1 MVKRIIRIKIMSKKS
16 EKLPIDGNE
25 AVARIA
31 YKMSDVFTIYPIT
44 PSSPMGELADQFCA
58 KGDKN
63 IFGLKPTVTEM
74 QSEGGAAGA
83 MHGALQTGS
92 LASTFTCSQG
102 LLLMIPNMYKIAGE
116 LTPCVMHIAARSLAA
131 QGLSIFGDHQ
141 DVMSVRQCG
150 FAMLSSGSVQEAHD
164 MALISHLAT
173 LKSRVPFI
181 NFFDGFRTSHEINK
195 IELID
200 DETILSLI
208 DQKAII
214 EHRKRALNPEEPF
227 MRGTAQNPDV
237 YFQGREAS
245 NRYYNAVPEIV
256 KEYLDK
262 FATLTGRKYKLFD
275 YYGAPDA
282 ERIIVILGSGVQA
295 VKETIDELKGEKIGV
310 LQVRLYRPFSAKDFV
325 DAIPQSVKKI
335 AVLDRTKEPGSLG
348 EPLYLD
354 VISALNER
362 GRNNIEVV
370 GGRYGL
376 SSKEFTPSMVNG
388 IFNELKKNNP
398 KNHFTIGIVDDV
410 TNTSIDYSN
419 DFVVKHDGIK
429 EAIFFGLGS
438 DGTVGA
444 NKNTIKII
452 CDKDEYYGQAYF
464 VYDSKKSGS
473 VTESHL
479 RFGKQKI
486 DSTYLVQKADFIGC
500 HQFNFLFKL
509 DILGRIKDGGT
520 LLLNTHYSKDEVW
533 DQLPKVVQEIMID
546 KNVKLYV
553 IDAYEVADKANMGSR
568 INTIM
573 QTCFFKLANVID
585 AEEAIKEIK
594 AAIVKTYSKKG
605 QQIVDNNIKAV
616 DDSLSHMYEVNYPKK
631 ITSDLKLESKIPTDA
646 PDFVKNFTA
655 KLIAGKGEEIRVSEM
670 SVDGTFPTDT
680 TKYEKRDI
688 ADKIAVWDQSKCIEC
703 GQCVLACPHS
713 CLEAK
718 NYTKEQIENAPSCF
732 KFKEVM
738 TDKSG
743 EKKFTIQ
750 ISPEDCTGCSICVLA
765 CPVGAL
771 SMQHKYEV
779 IENEKKSK
787 KFFDGINGI
796 TVSDPKNVKDL
807 QFKESLFKYSG
818 ACAGCGETPHLS
830 LLTKLFGDRM
840 VVANATGCSSIY
852 SGNLPTTPWSKNKD
866 GRGPAWSNSLF
877 EDNAEFG
884 LGYRIS
890 QDTQK
895 AEAIDLLNKFSGNN
909 LSTKLVEEI
918 IENSTKTSDKDVRDQ
933 RDRIA
938 EAKKLLT
945 KENSFEAQHLISIID
960 VMIKKSIWIIGG
972 DGWAYDIGFGGL
984 DHVLASGRN
993 INVLVMDT
1001 EVYSNTG
1008 GQASKATNL
1017 GASAKFAVNG
1027 KETNKKDLGAIAM
1040 TYDNI
1045 YVAQIAIRANPAQAM
1060 KAIKEAEEYDGPSI
1074 VIGYSSC
1081 IAHGTPMEQSFTQQK
1096 NAVESGLW
1104 MLYRYN
1110 PALIAQSKNPLQ
1122 IDSKE
1127 PKLDLLETYLYAE
1140 TRYNFIKKT
1149 NPEHAAEALEG
1160 LKQHITRRW
1169 KKYRLS
1175 ADNLI

>member
-1 MVKRIIRIKIMSKKS
+1 MSKEV

-44 PSSPMGELADQFCA
+44 PSSPMGELADQFCS
-58 KGDKN
+58 KGDRN
-63 IFGLKPTVTEM
+63 IFGLKLTVTEM
-74 QSEGGAAGA
+74 QSEAGAVGA

-116 LTPCVMHIAARSLAA
+116 LTPCVMHIAARSIAA

-164 MALISHLAT
+164 MALIAHLAT
-173 LKSRVPFI
+173 IKSRIPFI

-208 DQKAII
+208 DEEAII
-214 EHRKRALNPEEPF
+214 NHRKRALNPEEPF
-227 MRGTAQNPDV
+227 MRGSSQNPDV

-245 NRYYNAVPEIV
+245 NKYYNAVPEIV
-256 KEYLDK
+256 KDCFKK
-262 FATLTGRKYKLFD
+262 FGDLTGRKYNLFE

-282 ERIIVILGSGVQA
+282 ERIIVIIGSGVQA
-295 VKETIDELKGEKIGV
+295 VKETIDALKGEKIGV
-310 LQVRLYRPFSAKDFV
+310 LQVRLYRPFFAKDFINV
-325 DAIPQSVKKI
+325 IPQTVKKI

-354 VISALNER
+354 VVSALNEYD
-362 GRNNIEVV
+362 RNNIKII

-376 SSKEFTPSMVNG
+376 SSKEFTPAMVNG
-388 IFNELKKNNP
+388 IFNELKKDEP
-398 KNHFTIGIVDDV
+398 KNHFTVGIIDDV
-410 TNTSIDYSN
+410 THTNIDYSN
-419 DFVVKHDGIK
+419 DFVIKHDGVK

-452 CDKDEYYGQAYF
+452 CDRDEYYGQAYF

-479 RFGKQKI
+479 RFGKKKI

-546 KNVKLYV
+546 KDIKLYV
-553 IDAYEVADKANMGSR
+553 IDAYEVAEKANMGSR

-573 QTCFFKLANVID
+573 QTCFFKLADVID
-585 AEEAIKEIK
+585 ANEAIKEIK
-594 AAIVKTYSKKG
+594 EAIVKTYSKKG

-616 DDSLSHMYEVNYPKK
+616 EDSLSHLHEVNYPKNV
-631 ITSDLKLESKIPTDA
+631 TSNLKLEDKIPENA

-655 KLIAGKGEEIRVSEM
+655 KLIAGKGEEIKVSEM
-670 SVDGTFPTDT
+670 SIDGTFPTDT
-680 TKYEKRDI
+680 TRYEKRDI
-688 ADKIAVWDQSKCIEC
+688 ADKIAVWDQNKCIEC
-703 GQCVLACPHS
+703 GQCILACPHS

-718 NYTKEQIENAPSCF
+718 TYTKEQIENAPSCF

-738 TDKSG
+738 TDKTG
-743 EKKFTIQ
+743 EKKYTIQ

-779 IENEKKSK
+779 IENEKISK
-787 KFFDGINGI
+787 NFFNEIESI
-796 TVSDPKNVKDL
+796 EVSDPKNIKDL

-818 ACAGCGETPHLS
+818 ACAGCGETPYLS

-852 SGNLPTTPWSKNKD
+852 GGNLPTTPWSKNKD

-884 LGYRIS
+884 LGYEIS
-890 QDTQK
+890 QETQK
-895 AEAIDLLNKFSGNN
+895 AEAIDLLNKFSGNVLEN
-909 LSTKLVEEI
+909 QIVNEI
-918 IENSTKTSDKDVRDQ
+918 IDNYNKTSDEDIKKQ
-933 RDRIA
+933 RERINKVK
-938 EAKKLLT
+938 EILAK
-945 KENSFEAQHLISIID
+945 NGSFEAHHLASIID
-960 VMIKKSIWIIGG
+960 IMIKRSIWIIGG

-984 DHVLASGRN
+984 DHVLASGKN
-993 INVLVMDT
+993 VNVLVMDT

-1027 KETNKKDLGAIAM
+1027 KNTNKKDLGAIAM

-1045 YVAQIAIRANPAQAM
+1045 YVAQVAIRANPMQTM

-1074 VIGYSSC
+1074 IIAYSSC
-1081 IAHGTPMEQSFTQQK
+1081 IAHGTPMEQSFVQQK

-1110 PALIAQSKNPLQ
+1110 PALIEQSKSPLQ

-1149 NPEHAAEALEG
+1149 NSEYAAKAIEL
-1160 LKQHITRRW
+1160 LKDHITRRW
-1169 KKYRLS
+1169 KKYRLN

>member
-1 MVKRIIRIKIMSKKS
+1 MTDKKT
-16 EKLPIDGNE
+16 KLPIDGNE

-150 FAMLSSGSVQEAHD
+150 FAMISSGSVQEAHD
-164 MALISHLAT
+164 TALIAHLAT

-181 NFFDGFRTSHEINK
+181 NFFDGFRTSHEISK

-200 DETILSLI
+200 DNVIKSLI
-208 DQKAII
+208 EEKYII
-214 EHRKRALNPEEPF
+214 EHRNRALRPDEPV

-237 YFQGREAS
+237 YFQGREIS
-245 NRYYNAVPEIV
+245 NPNYDSVPATV
-256 KEYLDK
+256 QEYFDK
-262 FATLTGRKYKLFD
+262 FAKLTGRQYHIYD

-282 ERIIVILGSGVQA
+282 ENIIVIMGSGVQA
-295 VKETIDELKGEKIGV
+295 IKETIKSLKDKKLGV

-325 DAIPQSVKKI
+325 NAIPNTCKKI
-335 AVLDRTKEPGSLG
+335 VVLDRTKEPGSLG

-354 VISALNER
+354 VVSALAECN
-362 GRNNIEVV
+362 RNNIKVI

-376 SSKEFTPSMVNG
+376 SSKEFTPAMVNG
-388 IFNELKKNNP
+388 IFKEAEKDEP
-398 KNHFTIGIVDDV
+398 MNHFTIGIKDDV
-410 TNTSIDYSN
+410 TNRSIDYDSSFTIENN
-419 DFVVKHDGIK
+419 DIK

-473 VTESHL
+473 ITESHL
-479 RFGKQKI
+479 RFGKNKI
-486 DSTYLVQKADFIGC
+486 ESAYLVQKADFIGC
-500 HQFNFLFKL
+500 HQFNFLFKI
-509 DILGRIKDGGT
+509 DILGRIKNGGT

-533 DQLPKVVQEIMID
+533 EQLPRVVQEAIIE
-546 KNVKLYV
+546 KNLKLYV

-585 AEEAIKEIK
+585 PEEAISEIK
-594 AAIVKTYSKKG
+594 KAIIKTYSKKG
-605 QQIVDNNIKAV
+605 QEIVDNNMKAV
-616 DDSLSHMYEVNYPKK
+616 DDSLSHLFEVNYPKQV
-631 ITSDLKLESKIPTDA
+631 TSKLELENKIPDDA
-646 PDFVKNFTA
+646 PKFVKDFTA
-655 KLIAGKGEEIRVSEM
+655 KLIAGKGETIKVSEM
-670 SVDGTFPTDT
+670 SLDGTFPTDT

-688 ADKIAVWDQSKCIEC
+688 ADKIAVWDQTKCISC
-703 GQCVLACPHS
+703 GQCVLACPHA

-718 NYTKEQIENAPSCF
+718 EYTDDQISNAPSCF
-732 KFKEVM
+732 KFKEVLG
-738 TDKSG
+738 DKTG
-743 EKKFTIQ
+743 KKRYTIQ
-750 ISPEDCTGCSICVLA
+750 ISPEDCTGCTICTSA
-765 CPVGAL
+765 CPVQAL
-771 SMQHKYEV
+771 SMKHKYEV
-779 IENEKKSK
+779 IENEKESK
-787 KFFDGINGI
+787 KFFDTLTGNE
-796 TVSDPKNVKDL
+796 VNDPNNVKDI

-818 ACAGCGETPHLS
+818 ACAGCGETPYLS

-852 SGNLPTTPWSKNKD
+852 GGNLPTTPWSKNKE

-884 LGYRIS
+884 LGFKIS
-890 QDTQK
+890 QETQK
-895 AEAIDLLNKFSGNN
+895 MEAIDLLEKFRTVLGDE
-909 LSTKLVEEI
+909 LVDST
-918 IENSTKTSDKDVRDQ
+918 IENSTKTKD
-933 RDRIA
+933 A
-938 EAKKLLT
+938 EIKEQKARLQAIKEKLS
-945 KENSFEAQHLISIID
+945 KENGFEAQHLISIID
-960 VMIKKSIWIIGG
+960 VMLQRSVWIVGG

-984 DHVLASGRN
+984 DHVIASGKN
-993 INVLVMDT
+993 INILVMDT

-1008 GQASKATNL
+1008 GQASKATNM

-1027 KETNKKDLGAIAM
+1027 KNTFKKDLGAIAM
-1040 TYDNI
+1040 MYNNV
-1045 YVAQIAIRANPAQAM
+1045 YVAQIAIRANPAQAL
-1060 KAIKEAEEYDGPSI
+1060 KALKEAEAYDGPSI
-1074 VIGYSSC
+1074 IIAYSSC
-1081 IAHGTPMEQSFTQQK
+1081 IAHGAPLEKSFIQQK
-1096 NAVESGLW
+1096 NAIDSGIW

-1110 PALIAQSKNPLQ
+1110 PTLIEQGKNPLQ

-1127 PKLDLLETYLYAE
+1127 PKLDILETYLYAE
-1140 TRYNFIKKT
+1140 TRYNYIKKT
-1149 NPEHAAEALEG
+1149 NPEYATKAAEAL
-1160 LKQHITRRW
+1160 KKHITRRW
-1169 KKYRLS
+1169 NKYRLL
-1175 ADNLI
+1175 ADNNI

>member
-1 MVKRIIRIKIMSKKS
+1 MSKEV

-44 PSSPMGELADQFCA
+44 PSSPMGELADQFCS
-58 KGDKN
+58 KGDRN

-74 QSEGGAAGA
+74 QSEAGAVGA

-116 LTPCVMHIAARSLAA
+116 LTPCVMHIAARSIAA

-164 MALISHLAT
+164 IALIAHLAT
-173 LKSRVPFI
+173 IKSRIPFI

-208 DQKAII
+208 DEEAII
-214 EHRKRALNPEEPF
+214 NHRKRALNPEEPF
-227 MRGTAQNPDV
+227 MRGSSQNPDV

-245 NRYYNAVPEIV
+245 NKYYNAVPEIV
-256 KEYLDK
+256 KDCFKK
-262 FATLTGRKYKLFD
+262 FGDLTGRKYNLFE

-282 ERIIVILGSGVQA
+282 ERIIVIIGSGVQA
-295 VKETIDELKGEKIGV
+295 VKETIDALKGEKIGV
-310 LQVRLYRPFSAKDFV
+310 LQVRLYRPFFAKDFINV
-325 DAIPQSVKKI
+325 IPQTVKKI

-354 VISALNER
+354 VVSALNEYD
-362 GRNNIEVV
+362 RNNIKII

-376 SSKEFTPSMVNG
+376 SSKEFTPAMVNG
-388 IFNELKKNNP
+388 IFNELKKDEP
-398 KNHFTIGIVDDV
+398 KNHFTVGIIDDV
-410 TNTSIDYSN
+410 THTNIDYSN
-419 DFVVKHDGIK
+419 DFVIKHDEVK

-452 CDKDEYYGQAYF
+452 CDRDEYYGQAYF

-479 RFGKQKI
+479 RFGRKKI

-509 DILGRIKDGGT
+509 DILGSIKDGGT

-546 KNVKLYV
+546 KDIKLYV
-553 IDAYEVADKANMGSR
+553 IDAYEVAEKANMGSR

-573 QTCFFKLANVID
+573 QTCFFKLADVID
-585 AEEAIKEIK
+585 ANEAIKEIK
-594 AAIVKTYSKKG
+594 EAIVKTYSKKG

-616 DDSLSHMYEVNYPKK
+616 EDSLSHLHEVNYPKNV
-631 ITSDLKLESKIPTDA
+631 TSNLKLEDKIPENA

-655 KLIAGKGEEIRVSEM
+655 KLIAGKGEEIKVSEM
-670 SVDGTFPTDT
+670 SIDGTFPTDT
-680 TKYEKRDI
+680 TRYEKRDI
-688 ADKIAVWDQSKCIEC
+688 ADKIAVWDQNKCIEC
-703 GQCVLACPHS
+703 GQCILACPHS

-718 NYTKEQIENAPSCF
+718 TYTKEQIENAPSCF

-738 TDKSG
+738 TDKTG
-743 EKKFTIQ
+743 EKKYTIQ

-779 IENEKKSK
+779 IENEKISK
-787 KFFDGINGI
+787 NFFNEIESI
-796 TVSDPKNVKDL
+796 EVLDPKNIKDL

-818 ACAGCGETPHLS
+818 ACAGCGETPYLS

-852 SGNLPTTPWSKNKD
+852 GGNLPTTPWSKNKD

-884 LGYRIS
+884 LGYEIS
-890 QDTQK
+890 QETQK
-895 AEAIDLLNKFSGNN
+895 AEAIDLLNKFSGNVLEN
-909 LSTKLVEEI
+909 QFVNEI
-918 IENSTKTSDKDVRDQ
+918 IDNYNKTSDEDIKKQ
-933 RDRIA
+933 RERINKVK
-938 EAKKLLT
+938 EILAK
-945 KENSFEAQHLISIID
+945 NGSFEAHHLASIID
-960 VMIKKSIWIIGG
+960 IMIKRSIWIIGG

-984 DHVLASGRN
+984 DHVLASGKN
-993 INVLVMDT
+993 VNVLVMDT

-1027 KETNKKDLGAIAM
+1027 KNTNKKDLGAIAM

-1045 YVAQIAIRANPAQAM
+1045 YVAQVAIRANPMQTM

-1074 VIGYSSC
+1074 IIAYSSC
-1081 IAHGTPMEQSFTQQK
+1081 IAHGTPMEQSFVQQK

-1110 PALIAQSKNPLQ
+1110 PALIEQSKSPLQ

-1149 NPEHAAEALEG
+1149 NSEYAAKAIEL
-1160 LKQHITRRW
+1160 LKDHITRRW
-1169 KKYRLS
+1169 KKYRLN

>member
-1 MVKRIIRIKIMSKKS
+1 MSKEV

-44 PSSPMGELADQFCA
+44 PSSPMGELADQFCS
-58 KGDKN
+58 KGDRN

-74 QSEGGAAGA
+74 QSEAGAVGA

-116 LTPCVMHIAARSLAA
+116 LTPCVMHIAARSIAA

-164 MALISHLAT
+164 MALIAHLAT
-173 LKSRVPFI
+173 MKSRIPFI

-208 DQKAII
+208 DEEAII
-214 EHRKRALNPEEPF
+214 NHRKRALNPEEPF
-227 MRGTAQNPDV
+227 MRGSSQNPDV

-245 NRYYNAVPEIV
+245 NKYYNAVPEIV
-256 KEYLDK
+256 KDCFKK
-262 FATLTGRKYKLFD
+262 FGDLTGRKYNLFE

-282 ERIIVILGSGVQA
+282 ERIIVIIGSGVQA
-295 VKETIDELKGEKIGV
+295 VKETIDALKGEKIGV
-310 LQVRLYRPFSAKDFV
+310 LQVRLYRPFFAKDFINV
-325 DAIPQSVKKI
+325 IPQTVKKI

-354 VISALNER
+354 VVSALNEYD
-362 GRNNIEVV
+362 RNNIKII

-376 SSKEFTPSMVNG
+376 SSKEFTPAMVNG
-388 IFNELKKNNP
+388 IFNELKKDEP
-398 KNHFTIGIVDDV
+398 KNHFTVGIIDDV
-410 TNTSIDYSN
+410 THTNIDYSN
-419 DFVVKHDGIK
+419 DFVIKHDEVK

-452 CDKDEYYGQAYF
+452 CDRDEYYGQAYF

-479 RFGKQKI
+479 RFGRKKI

-546 KNVKLYV
+546 KDIKLYV
-553 IDAYEVADKANMGSR
+553 IDAYEVAEKANMGSR

-573 QTCFFKLANVID
+573 QTCFFKLADVID
-585 AEEAIKEIK
+585 ANEAIKEIK
-594 AAIVKTYSKKG
+594 EAIVKTYSKKG

-616 DDSLSHMYEVNYPKK
+616 EDSLSHLHEVNYPKNV
-631 ITSDLKLESKIPTDA
+631 TSNLKLEDKIPENA

-655 KLIAGKGEEIRVSEM
+655 KLIAGKGEEIKVSEM
-670 SVDGTFPTDT
+670 SIDGTFPTDT
-680 TKYEKRDI
+680 TRYEKRDI
-688 ADKIAVWDQSKCIEC
+688 ADKIAVWDQNKCIEC
-703 GQCVLACPHS
+703 GQCILACPHS

-718 NYTKEQIENAPSCF
+718 TYTKEQIENAPSCF

-738 TDKSG
+738 IDKTG
-743 EKKFTIQ
+743 EKKYTIQ

-779 IENEKKSK
+779 IENEKISK
-787 KFFDGINGI
+787 NFFNEIESI
-796 TVSDPKNVKDL
+796 EVLDPKNIKDL

-818 ACAGCGETPHLS
+818 ACAGCGETPYLS

-840 VVANATGCSSIY
+840 IVANATGCSSIY
-852 SGNLPTTPWSKNKD
+852 GGNLPTTPWSKNKD
-866 GRGPAWSNSLF
+866 SRGPAWSNSLF

-884 LGYRIS
+884 LGYEIS
-890 QDTQK
+890 QETQK
-895 AEAIDLLNKFSGNN
+895 AEAIDLLNKFSGNVLEN
-909 LSTKLVEEI
+909 QIVNEI
-918 IENSTKTSDKDVRDQ
+918 IDNYNKTSDEDIKKQ
-933 RDRIA
+933 RERINKVK
-938 EAKKLLT
+938 EILAK
-945 KENSFEAQHLISIID
+945 NGSFEAHHLASIID
-960 VMIKKSIWIIGG
+960 IMIKRSIWIIGG

-984 DHVLASGRN
+984 DHVLASGKN
-993 INVLVMDT
+993 VNVLVMDT

-1027 KETNKKDLGAIAM
+1027 KNTNKKDLGAIAM

-1045 YVAQIAIRANPAQAM
+1045 YVAQVAIRANPMQTM

-1074 VIGYSSC
+1074 IIAYSSC
-1081 IAHGTPMEQSFTQQK
+1081 IAHGTPMEQSFVQQK

-1110 PALIAQSKNPLQ
+1110 PALIEQSKNPLQ

-1149 NPEHAAEALEG
+1149 NSEYAAKAIEL
-1160 LKQHITRRW
+1160 LKDHITRRW
-1169 KKYRLS
+1169 KKYRLN

>member
-1 MVKRIIRIKIMSKKS
+1 MSKEV

-44 PSSPMGELADQFCA
+44 PSSPMGELADQFCS
-58 KGDKN
+58 KGDRN

-74 QSEGGAAGA
+74 QSEAGAVGA

-116 LTPCVMHIAARSLAA
+116 LTPCVMHIAARSIAA

-164 MALISHLAT
+164 MALIAHLAT
-173 LKSRVPFI
+173 MKSRIPFI
-181 NFFDGFRTSHEINK
+181 DFFDGFRTSHEINK

-208 DQKAII
+208 DEEAII
-214 EHRKRALNPEEPF
+214 NHRKRALNPEEPF
-227 MRGTAQNPDV
+227 MRGSSQNPDV

-245 NRYYNAVPEIV
+245 NKYYNAVPEIV
-256 KEYLDK
+256 KDCFKK
-262 FATLTGRKYKLFD
+262 FGDLTGRKYNLFE

-282 ERIIVILGSGVQA
+282 ERIIVIIGSGVQA
-295 VKETIDELKGEKIGV
+295 VKETIDTLKGEKIGV
-310 LQVRLYRPFSAKDFV
+310 LQVRLYRPFFAKDFINV
-325 DAIPQSVKKI
+325 IPQTVKKI

-354 VISALNER
+354 VVSALNEYD
-362 GRNNIEVV
+362 RNNIKII

-376 SSKEFTPSMVNG
+376 SSKEFTPTMVNG
-388 IFNELKKNNP
+388 IFNELKKDEP
-398 KNHFTIGIVDDV
+398 KNHFTVGIIDDV
-410 TNTSIDYSN
+410 THTNIDYSN
-419 DFVVKHDGIK
+419 DFVIKHDEVK

-452 CDKDEYYGQAYF
+452 CDRDEYYGQAYF

-479 RFGKQKI
+479 RFGRKKI

-546 KNVKLYV
+546 KDIKLYV
-553 IDAYEVADKANMGSR
+553 IDAYEVAEKANMGSR

-573 QTCFFKLANVID
+573 QTCFFKLADVID
-585 AEEAIKEIK
+585 ANEAIKEIK
-594 AAIVKTYSKKG
+594 EAIVKTYSKKG

-616 DDSLSHMYEVNYPKK
+616 EDSLSHLHEVNYPKNV
-631 ITSDLKLESKIPTDA
+631 TSNLKLEDKIPENA

-655 KLIAGKGEEIRVSEM
+655 KLIAGKGEEIKVSEM
-670 SVDGTFPTDT
+670 SIDGTFPTDT
-680 TKYEKRDI
+680 TRYEKRDI
-688 ADKIAVWDQSKCIEC
+688 ADKIAVWDQNKCIEC
-703 GQCVLACPHS
+703 GQCILACPHS

-718 NYTKEQIENAPSCF
+718 TYTKEQIENAPSCF

-738 TDKSG
+738 TDKTG
-743 EKKFTIQ
+743 EKKYTIQ

-779 IENEKKSK
+779 IENEKISK
-787 KFFDGINGI
+787 NFFNEIESI
-796 TVSDPKNVKDL
+796 KVLDPKNIKDL

-818 ACAGCGETPHLS
+818 ACAGCGETPYLS

-840 VVANATGCSSIY
+840 AVANATGCSSIY
-852 SGNLPTTPWSKNKD
+852 GGNLPTTPWSKNKD

-884 LGYRIS
+884 LGYEIS
-890 QDTQK
+890 QETQK
-895 AEAIDLLNKFSGNN
+895 AEAIDLLNKFSGNVLEN
-909 LSTKLVEEI
+909 QIVNEI
-918 IENSTKTSDKDVRDQ
+918 IDNYNKTSDEDIKKQ
-933 RDRIA
+933 RERISKVK
-938 EAKKLLT
+938 EILAK
-945 KENSFEAQHLISIID
+945 NGSFEAHHLASIID
-960 VMIKKSIWIIGG
+960 IMIKRSIWIIGG

-984 DHVLASGRN
+984 DHVLASGKN
-993 INVLVMDT
+993 VNVLVMDT

-1027 KETNKKDLGAIAM
+1027 KNTNKKDLGAIAM

-1045 YVAQIAIRANPAQAM
+1045 YVAQVAIRANPMQTM

-1074 VIGYSSC
+1074 IIAYSSC
-1081 IAHGTPMEQSFTQQK
+1081 IAHGTPMEQSFVQQK

-1110 PALIAQSKNPLQ
+1110 PALIEQSKNPLQ

-1149 NPEHAAEALEG
+1149 NSEYAAKAIEL
-1160 LKQHITRRW
+1160 LKDHITRRW
-1169 KKYRLS
+1169 KKYRLN

>member
-1 MVKRIIRIKIMSKKS
+1 MSKEV

-44 PSSPMGELADQFCA
+44 PSSPMGELADQFCS
-58 KGDKN
+58 KGDRN

-74 QSEGGAAGA
+74 QSEAGAVGA

-116 LTPCVMHIAARSLAA
+116 LTPCVMHIAARSIAA

-164 MALISHLAT
+164 MALIAHLAT
-173 LKSRVPFI
+173 IKSRIPFI

-208 DQKAII
+208 DEEAII
-214 EHRKRALNPEEPF
+214 NHRKRALNPEEPF
-227 MRGTAQNPDV
+227 MRGSSQNPDV

-245 NRYYNAVPEIV
+245 NKYYNAVPEIV
-256 KEYLDK
+256 KDCFKK
-262 FATLTGRKYKLFD
+262 FGDLTGRKYNLFE

-282 ERIIVILGSGVQA
+282 ERIIVIIGSGVQA
-295 VKETIDELKGEKIGV
+295 VKETIDALKGEKIGV
-310 LQVRLYRPFSAKDFV
+310 LQVRLYRPFFAKDFINV
-325 DAIPQSVKKI
+325 IPQTVKKI

-354 VISALNER
+354 VVSALNEYD
-362 GRNNIEVV
+362 RNNIKII

-376 SSKEFTPSMVNG
+376 SSKEFTPTMVNG
-388 IFNELKKNNP
+388 IFNELKKDEP
-398 KNHFTIGIVDDV
+398 KNHFTVGIIDDV
-410 TNTSIDYSN
+410 THTNIDYSN
-419 DFVVKHDGIK
+419 DFVIKHDEVK

-452 CDKDEYYGQAYF
+452 CDRDEYYGQAYF

-479 RFGKQKI
+479 RFGRKKI

-546 KNVKLYV
+546 KDIKLYV
-553 IDAYEVADKANMGSR
+553 IDAYEVAEKANMGSR

-573 QTCFFKLANVID
+573 QTCFFKLADVID
-585 AEEAIKEIK
+585 ANEAIKEIK
-594 AAIVKTYSKKG
+594 EAIVKTYSKKG

-616 DDSLSHMYEVNYPKK
+616 EDSLSHLHEVNYPKNV
-631 ITSDLKLESKIPTDA
+631 TSNLKLEDKIPENA

-655 KLIAGKGEEIRVSEM
+655 KLIAGKGEEIKVSEM
-670 SVDGTFPTDT
+670 SIDGTFPTDT
-680 TKYEKRDI
+680 TRYEKRDI
-688 ADKIAVWDQSKCIEC
+688 ADKIAVWDQNKCIEC
-703 GQCVLACPHS
+703 GQCILACPHS

-718 NYTKEQIENAPSCF
+718 TYTKEQIENAPSCF

-738 TDKSG
+738 TDKTG
-743 EKKFTIQ
+743 EKKYTIQ

-779 IENEKKSK
+779 IENEKISK
-787 KFFDGINGI
+787 NFFNEIESI
-796 TVSDPKNVKDL
+796 EVLDPKNIKDL

-818 ACAGCGETPHLS
+818 ACAGCGETPYLS

-852 SGNLPTTPWSKNKD
+852 GGNLPTTPWSKNKD

-884 LGYRIS
+884 LGYEIS
-890 QDTQK
+890 QETQK
-895 AEAIDLLNKFSGNN
+895 AEAIDLLNKFSGNVLEN
-909 LSTKLVEEI
+909 QIVNEI
-918 IENSTKTSDKDVRDQ
+918 IDNYNKTSDEDIKKQ
-933 RDRIA
+933 RERINKVK
-938 EAKKLLT
+938 EILAK
-945 KENSFEAQHLISIID
+945 NGSFEAHHLASIID
-960 VMIKKSIWIIGG
+960 IMIKRSIWIIGG

-984 DHVLASGRN
+984 DHVLASGKN
-993 INVLVMDT
+993 VNVLVMDT

-1027 KETNKKDLGAIAM
+1027 KNTNKKDLGAIAM

-1045 YVAQIAIRANPAQAM
+1045 YVAQVAIRANPMQTM

-1074 VIGYSSC
+1074 IIAYSSC
-1081 IAHGTPMEQSFTQQK
+1081 IAHGTPMEQSFVQQK

-1110 PALIAQSKNPLQ
+1110 PALIEQSKNPLQ

-1149 NPEHAAEALEG
+1149 NSEYAAKAIEL
-1160 LKQHITRRW
+1160 LKDHITRRW
-1169 KKYRLS
+1169 KKYRLN